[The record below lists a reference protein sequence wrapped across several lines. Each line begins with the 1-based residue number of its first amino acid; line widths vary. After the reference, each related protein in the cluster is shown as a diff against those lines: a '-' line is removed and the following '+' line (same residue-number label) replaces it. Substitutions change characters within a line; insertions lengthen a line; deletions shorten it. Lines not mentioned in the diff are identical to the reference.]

1 MLLNNENSLVFMQM
15 YKKKKLQHIAPI
27 AFLLLCLSTLLL
39 AACKEPTPTTLEVT
53 VVNANGTTLPD
64 AKVWLVAEP
73 TDTAHNPVSVQD
85 STISDA
91 AGKAYFD
98 LSSFY
103 QPGQIGVMQIK
114 VKGFYFGLTGEA
126 LAEITEEQ
134 RNQVLLL
141 IQ

>member
-1 MLLNNENSLVFMQM
+1 MVSVQM
-15 YKKKKLQHIAPI
+15 YKKKKLKPI
-27 AFLLLCLSTLLL
+27 AAVAFLSMILSVFLITS
-39 AACKEPTPTTLEVT
+39 CKETPDTTLEVT
-53 VVNANGTTLPD
+53 VVNVNGTILSD

-73 TDTAHNPVSVQD
+73 TDTAHNPIAVKD
-85 STISDA
+85 SALTDA
-91 AGKAYFD
+91 SGKAYFN

-103 QPGQIGVMQIK
+103 KPGQIGVMQIK

-134 RNQVLLL
+134 RNQVLLQ